1 MYKPYYNFILSQKG
15 KNLCAYQVGEGENV
29 YTLVTHFNSPLE
41 NKRFADA
48 FMKEFGLEQMPEGY
62 SRGEWIIFDLG
73 EVIIHSFAADKR
85 EKYNLDKLWQ
95 NRRVDGDGQVSTKKT
110 RK

>member
-1 MYKPYYNFILSQKG
+1 MYQGYYDFILSQKG
-15 KNLCAYQVGEGENV
+15 KQISVYNVAGENGLASYV
-29 YTLVTHFNSPLE
+29 LVAHFNTLLE

-48 FMKEFGLEQMPEGY
+48 FMKEFGIAQYPEGY

-73 EVIIHSFAADKR
+73 EIVIHSFTGDKR

-95 NRRVDGDGQVSTKKT
+95 NRRVNFEVKKS
-110 RK
+110 KK